1 MSVATTSPSTPYLST
16 IPETMTTN
24 APVGPPIC
32 TREPPS
38 SEIRNPATMAVKSPR
53 SGLRPL
59 AIAKAMASGS
69 ATMPTMTPAITSR
82 VNCSRS

>member
-1 MSVATTSPSTPYLST
+1 M
-16 IPETMTTN
+16 TMN
-24 APVGPPIC
+24 APAGPPIC

-38 SEIRNPATMAVKSPR
+38 AEIRKPAMIAVKSPD

-69 ATMPTMTPAITSR
+69 ATTPTVSPAPRSSR
-82 VNCSRS
+82 KVSAL